1 MAIKHPTFKLDGTSL
16 LIRRIVTVA
25 VTLVLVAFTL
35 MVIIPFIWMI
45 VMSLRTTGGI
55 LNDPYGLPWPIRW
68 QNYWKLFTD
77 PDIKFYRY
85 YFNSTFVTGFAL
97 ILNTI
102 VATMGG
108 YAFGRKRFDFK
119 GRSLL
124 LGALLIAV
132 MVPVQILYIPQFM
145 MVAKYGLLNTR
156 WVLVFLYAALSLP
169 VSIYLL
175 SSYFSQLPSEFE
187 DAARIDG
194 CTEFGIF
201 WRVMLPLARPALATV
216 ILINFMNY
224 WNELML
230 AITMVPQAQYR
241 TLPAALLNFVGEHG
255 SDYAIAAASL
265 VSTAAPIFILYLFMS
280 ERFVEGIMAG
290 GVKG

>member
-1 MAIKHPTFKLDGTSL
+1 M
-16 LIRRIVTVA
+16 IRRIEGGV
-25 VTLVLVAFTL
+25 VTLVLLAFTL
-35 MVIIPFIWMI
+35 MVIIPFVWMI
-45 VMSLRTTGGI
+45 VISLRTTGSI
-55 LNDPYGLPWPIRW
+55 LNDPYGLPRPIRW
-68 QNYWKLFTD
+68 QNYWRLFTD
-77 PDIKFYRY
+77 PDIRFYQY
-85 YFNSTFVTGFAL
+85 YFNSVFVTGFAL

-108 YAFGRKRFDFK
+108 YVFGRRRFDFK

-124 LGALLIAV
+124 LGALLIAL

-156 WVLVFLYAALSLP
+156 WALVLLYAALSLP

-201 WRVMLPLARPALATV
+201 WRVMLPLIRPALAPV
-216 ILINFMNY
+216 ILLNFMTY

-230 AITMVPQAQYR
+230 AITMVPQSQYR

-255 SDYAIAAASL
+255 SDYAMASASL
-265 VSTAAPIFILYLFMS
+265 VSATAPVFILYLFMS
-280 ERFVEGIMAG
+280 EKFVEGMVAG
-290 GVKG
+290 GIKG

>member
-1 MAIKHPTFKLDGTSL
+1 MTITHPTFKPDGTSL
-16 LIRRIVTVA
+16 LIRRIVTTV
-25 VTLVLVAFTL
+25 VTLVLLAFTL
-35 MVIIPFIWMI
+35 MVIIPFVWMI
-45 VMSLRTTGGI
+45 VISVRTTGGI

-68 QNYWKLFTD
+68 QNYWRLFID
-77 PDIKFYRY
+77 QDIKFYQY
-85 YFNSTFVTGFAL
+85 YINSIFVTGFAL

-108 YAFGRKRFDFK
+108 YVFGRSRFDFK

-124 LGALLIAV
+124 LGALLIGV

-156 WVLVFLYAALSLP
+156 WVLVLLYAALSLP
-169 VSIYLL
+169 VSIYLM

-194 CTEFGIF
+194 CTEFGMF

-216 ILINFMNY
+216 VLLNFMSY

-230 AITMVPQAQYR
+230 AITMVPQTQYR

-255 SDYAIAAASL
+255 SDYAIASASL
-265 VSTAAPIFILYLFMS
+265 VLTAAPIIILYLFMS
-280 ERFVEGIMAG
+280 ERFIEGMTAG
-290 GVKG
+290 GIKG